1 MPLTAVTALVASF
14 SIAGVPLLNGFVSKW
29 CIYVAAIQGS
39 SSVKVLAVC
48 AVVAILTSAL
58 TLASFAKFFGAAFLC
73 RTSARVAERA
83 EAGPLEV
90 CPAMQAPQVAL
101 ALFCVALGVAPALG
115 LGFVRLALNASRQGF
130 GIPLADANPIST
142 GLASGVQALNGAAL
156 FVPVTLGAT
165 MGCMLLVAVALSR
178 AGGSKR
184 RADAPWLC
192 GYAREAE
199 SNRYSAHNLYGEITR
214 HFRWVGGAPHPNPS
228 EPSGRTER

>member
-1 MPLTAVTALVASF
+1 
-14 SIAGVPLLNGFVSKW
+14 
-29 CIYVAAIQGS
+29 
-39 SSVKVLAVC
+39 
-48 AVVAILTSAL
+48 
-58 TLASFAKFFGAAFLC
+58 
-73 RTSARVAERA
+73 
-83 EAGPLEV
+83 
-90 CPAMQAPQVAL
+90 
-101 ALFCVALGVAPALG
+101 
-115 LGFVRLALNASRQGF
+115 
-130 GIPLADANPIST
+130 
-142 GLASGVQALNGAAL
+142 
-156 FVPVTLGAT
+156 